1 MAEQRYIRC
10 RECDKLHHITRFD
23 GAPAYVMEGRE
34 EREISRDDGHAFL
47 ESHAGHPLETLREVG
62 EKCFPVGAAGDPM
75 RVGYVEA
82 TNGRESFV
90 IRSFRRTIAEP
101 LEFELIRGRLK
112 PYRVAVA
119 IQEASLRREMKQ
131 RLRSVASERAADEKT
146 DLFIELLNQLVGD
159 LNPDAIKVVG
169 YDYADASLEYGWL
182 EPPMVDVLM
191 QKLSAHFS
199 AAELEAVRGFIAA
212 HREPDDVLALLLKR
226 DYAIERAGA

>member
-1 MAEQRYIRC
+1 MAEQRYIWC
-10 RECDKLHHITRFD
+10 RECDKLHHVTRFD
-23 GAPAYVMEGRE
+23 GAPAYVMEGGE
-34 EREISRDDGHAFL
+34 ERQISRDDGRAFL
-47 ESHAGHPLETLREVG
+47 ERHASHPLETLRENG

-82 TNGRESFV
+82 TDGRESFV

-119 IQEASLRREMKQ
+119 IQEARLRKEMKQ
-131 RLRSVASERAADEKT
+131 RLRSVASERAAAEKT
-146 DLFIELLNQLVGD
+146 NLFIELLNDLVGD

-191 QKLSAHFS
+191 RRLSVHFS
-199 AAELEAVRGFIAA
+199 AAELDAVRGFIDA

-226 DYAIERAGA
+226 NYAIERAGA

>member
-1 MAEQRYIRC
+1 MAEQRYIWC
-10 RECDKLHHITRFD
+10 RECDKLHHVTRFD
-23 GAPAYVMEGRE
+23 GASAYVMEGGE
-34 EREISRDDGHAFL
+34 ERELSRDDGRAFL
-47 ESHAGHPLETLREVG
+47 ERHAGHPLETLRENG

-82 TNGRESFV
+82 TDGRESFV

-119 IQEASLRREMKQ
+119 IQEARLRKEMKQ
-131 RLRSVASERAADEKT
+131 RLRSVASERAAAEKT
-146 DLFIELLNQLVGD
+146 NLFIELLNDLVGD

-191 QKLSAHFS
+191 RRLSVHFS
-199 AAELEAVRGFIAA
+199 AAELDAVRGFIDA

-226 DYAIERAGA
+226 NYAIERAGA

>member
-23 GAPAYVMEGRE
+23 GAPAYVMEGGE
-34 EREISRDDGHAFL
+34 ERQLSRDDGRAFL
-47 ESHAGHPLETLREVG
+47 ERHTGHPLEALTEVG

-90 IRSFRRTIAEP
+90 IRRFRKTIAEP

-119 IQEASLRREMKQ
+119 IQEARLRKEMKQ
-131 RLRSVASERAADEKT
+131 RLRAVASERTADEKT
-146 DLFIELLNQLVGD
+146 DLFIEVFNDLVGD
-159 LNPDAIKVVG
+159 LNPEAIKVVG

-191 QKLSAHFS
+191 QKLSPHFS
-199 AAELEAVRGFIAA
+199 AAELDAVRGFIDA